1 MRALG
6 FEHTKDEVL
15 KILAD
20 LHPTNNA
27 NSNSSK
33 SNPALNPKTLLTQAI
48 SFEEFMRLMSQK
60 ISQRDPLEEIR
71 RAFRLF
77 DVDRTGRIGFAD
89 LKRVAQELGEN
100 LDDDELRAMIDEF
113 DFDQDGESK
122 YNSIFFSIN

>member
-60 ISQRDPLEEIR
+60 YHKEIPLR
-71 RAFRLF
+71 KYGGHF
-77 DVDRTGRIGFAD
+77 DCLTLIALAV
-89 LKRVAQELGEN
+89 
-100 LDDDELRAMIDEF
+100 
-113 DFDQDGESK
+113 
-122 YNSIFFSIN
+122 